1 MTQQWRLELEIETQ
15 SAFHTFGPGQTL
27 PLVDRA
33 LQVDAEGYPYIQG
46 STVRGRIRVHLERLL
61 KGLGQPVCRPPRP
74 QGTCPHYK
82 PIGDQLAARGER
94 YCLACRIFGS
104 AWRQSTLAFTDFPL
118 HRTGLAPEAYAGE
131 RTSVGISRRLGSA
144 QAERLFH
151 SQTTTPGDRLR
162 FVGQAQGRLTDEEMG
177 WLLAAIRLVTH
188 LGGHKARGL
197 GRVRMQVASLARWD
211 DKSKTWKPVDSQ
223 ALLREVV
230 DHATV

>member
-1 MTQQWRLELEIETQ
+1 MTHQWRLELEIETQ

-74 QGTCPHYK
+74 EGTCPHYK
-82 PIGDQLAARGER
+82 PIAGKLAAQGEE

-104 AWRQSTLAFTDFPL
+104 AWRSSTLTFSDF
-118 HRTGLAPEAYAGE
+118 HVDRAGLAPEACVGE

-151 SQTTTPGDRLR
+151 SQTTIPGNQFR
-162 FVGQAQGRLTDEEMG
+162 FLGHAQGWLTQEELG
-177 WLLAAIRLVTH
+177 WLLAAIRLVTY

-197 GRVRMQVASLARWD
+197 GRVQVQVTSLSRWNGENQ
-211 DKSKTWKPVDSQ
+211 TWEPEEPQ

-230 DHATV
+230 DHATL